1 MLQLLALVCPGGLR
15 VHRGLRGH
23 HKGRHVGQWCAR
35 CPLWCPFWLC
45 PQDTS
50 SQVLLCLPTS
60 WPAPWPLT
68 VAAVGALLQP
78 HTLCCPL
85 LYSQRGPHAHARDH
99 STPRSWSA
107 PVCTALCP
115 LDLNWVLCFAW
126 FTSDAISCP
135 VEGQKEFGWGRASGS
150 SSKRL
155 SSMGFVNRRCAY
167 GNLKC
172 KCPFWSHTGRILYF
186 LPLCAQ
192 LISCSRDDQCADA
205 GVELPFHIWRYSK
218 SYYEILKSSL
228 TSLMHG
234 NTSLQRLIQSHSA
247 KTNLWFYFLS
257 NEKIEYL

>member
-1 MLQLLALVCPGGLR
+1 MVLQLLALVCPGGLT
-15 VHRGLRGH
+15 VHHGLRGH
-23 HKGRHVGQWCAR
+23 HEGRHLGQWCAR
-35 CPLWCPFWLC
+35 WPLWCPFWLC

-50 SQVLLCLPTS
+50 SQVLLCLPAS

-68 VAAVGALLQP
+68 VAAVGALLQL
-78 HTLCCPL
+78 HTLCSPL
-85 LYSQRGPHAHARDH
+85 LSSQRSPHALATR
-99 STPRSWSA
+99 PPGLGQPLSA
-107 PVCTALCP
+107 QHCAHWILTGSFALP
-115 LDLNWVLCFAW
+115 DSQVMPSLAH
-126 FTSDAISCP
+126 

-155 SSMGFVNRRCAY
+155 SSMGFGNRWCAY

-192 LISCSRDDQCADA
+192 LTSCFRDDQCAGA
-205 GVELPFHIWRYSK
+205 GVELPFHIWRYWK
-218 SYYEILKSSL
+218 SYEILKSSL

-234 NTSLQRLIQSHSA
+234 NTSLQRLVQSHSA

-257 NEKIEYL
+257 NEKKEYL